1 MPRYVAF
8 LRAINV
14 GGRVVKMDRLKR
26 EFEALGFSDVDT
38 FIASGNV
45 VFSSRAKDVAGL
57 EKKIERRL
65 KSALGYDVE
74 TFVRTCDEV
83 GAVAKYSPFPADLS
97 QGAYGVYVGFL
108 ADRVPASAGRDLK
121 ALETPNHTFHV
132 NGREVYW
139 LCREKLSETKMSYA
153 VIERALKTRSTFRG
167 MNTIVRLTSRL
178 SK

>member
-1 MPRYVAF
+1 MQHYVAF

-14 GGRVVKMDRLKR
+14 GGRIVKMDILRR
-26 EFEALGFSDVDT
+26 EFEALGFDHVQT

-45 VFSSRAKDVAGL
+45 LFSSRSKDMAAL

-65 KSALGYDVE
+65 EAALGYEVG

-83 GAVAKYSPFPADLS
+83 GAVARRTPFPADEVRDTGLL
-97 QGAYGVYVGFL
+97 YVGFL
-108 ADRVPASAGRDLK
+108 AAAPAADAKRALK
-121 ALETPNHTFHV
+121 ALETPIDTFHV
-132 NGREVYW
+132 NGREIYW
-139 LCREKLSETKMSYA
+139 LCRKKLGETRISYA

-178 SK
+178 SQ

>member
-1 MPRYVAF
+1 VPRYVAF

-14 GGRVVKMDRLKR
+14 GGRIVKMDVLKR
-26 EFEALGFSDVDT
+26 EFEALGFADVET

-45 VFSSRAKDVAGL
+45 LFSSRAKDVAAL

-65 KSALGYDVE
+65 KVALGYDVE
-74 TFVRTCDEV
+74 TFIRTCDEV
-83 GAVAKYSPFPADLS
+83 GAVAKYSPFPPDQS
-97 QGAYGVYVGFL
+97 QSAYGLYVGFL
-108 ADRVPASAGRDLK
+108 ADRVPASATRQLK
-121 ALETPNHTFHV
+121 TIETPNHTFHV

-167 MNTIVRLTSRL
+167 INTIVRLTSRL

>member
-14 GGRVVKMDRLKR
+14 GGRIVKMDTLKR
-26 EFEALGFSDVDT
+26 ECDALGFTDVET

-45 VFSSRAKDVAGL
+45 LFSSRAKDVSGL

-65 KSALGYDVE
+65 KGTLGYAVE
-74 TFVRTCDEV
+74 TFIRTCDEV
-83 GAVAKYSPFPADLS
+83 GAVAKYTPFPPAQS
-97 QGAYGVYVGFL
+97 QAAHGLYVGFL
-108 ADRVPASAGRDLK
+108 AERVPASACGELK
-121 ALETPNHTFHV
+121 SLETPNDAFHV

-139 LCREKLSETKMSYA
+139 LCREKLSESKMSYA

-167 MNTIVRLTSRL
+167 INTIVRLTSRL

>member
-14 GGRVVKMDRLKR
+14 GGRVVKMDTLRR
-26 EFEALGFSDVDT
+26 EFEALGFTDVET

-45 VFSSRAKDVAGL
+45 LFSSRAKDISTL
-57 EKKIERRL
+57 ERKIEARL
-65 KSALGYDVE
+65 RSALGYDVE

-83 GAVAKYSPFPADLS
+83 GSVAQYAPFPADAMRS
-97 QGAYGVYVGFL
+97 AAGVYVGFL
-108 ADRVPASAGRDLK
+108 AERVPANARKQLMT
-121 ALETPNHTFHV
+121 LETPNDAFHV

-139 LCREKLSETKMSYA
+139 LCRQKLSESKMSYA
-153 VIERALKTRSTFRG
+153 LIERALKTRSTFRG

-178 SK
+178 TK